1 MKIKSARDFWA
12 GIMFIGFGTV
22 AVVVAQM
29 NYNMGT
35 AQRMGPAY
43 FPSVLG
49 GILAILGLIV
59 LIKSFALT
67 GPKVSRFH
75 FRPLLFILAAC
86 LSFAYLLKPLGLVVS
101 IFMVV
106 FIGAAGGHEFKWKEV
121 AALAVGMIVFSVAVF
136 VKGLMLPFPILPT
149 FLE

>member
-35 AQRMGPAY
+35 AQMMGPAY

-59 LIKSFALT
+59 LIKSFTLT

-75 FRPLLFILAAC
+75 FRLLFVLAAC

-101 IFMVV
+101 IFILV

-121 AALAVGMIVFSVAVF
+121 VTLAVGMIVFSVAVF

-149 FLE
+149 FLK